1 MSPNDHPHE
10 LPTLRQAA
18 RQVGAHQL
26 SQLRKPLV
34 KSAQDRQAR
43 ALALLQLIAEMG
55 TPELDIL
62 ADTLGTSPEGSF
74 DRRLTGL
81 KKRGLIER
89 RNGRV
94 ALTEAGRILAGATT

>member
-1 MSPNDHPHE
+1 MTTLTNCPHCGKP
-10 LPTLRQAA
+10 LVKLGLTNCPHC
-18 RQVGAHQL
+18 G
-26 SQLRKPLV
+26 KPLV